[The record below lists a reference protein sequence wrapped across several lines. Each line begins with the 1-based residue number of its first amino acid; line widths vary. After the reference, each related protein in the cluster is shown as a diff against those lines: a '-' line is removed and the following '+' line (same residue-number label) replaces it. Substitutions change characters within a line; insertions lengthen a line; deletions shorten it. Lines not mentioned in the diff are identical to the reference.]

1 MVSNTELIPAIKTDH
16 SVIYLEFENIDKNV
30 KGPGFWKLNCSVL
43 NDGDYVAE
51 ITKMIPIWTAEG
63 ERELSDHCSTWDWIK
78 YNVRAYSTN
87 YSKKKAKVRNEQEK
101 DLQKDLDDAKV
112 SFETN
117 PTDSNG
123 NLLNT
128 AKEKLETFYE
138 EKVKGVIIRAQAQWH
153 EHSEKSRKHFLNLE
167 KRKHVEKHIC
177 KLAISGVITKE
188 PFSFYQNEFTL

>member
-1 MVSNTELIPAIKTDH
+1 MVSKTEIIPAIKTDH
-16 SVIYLEFENIDKNV
+16 SAIYLEFENINKNV

-63 ERELSDHCSTWDWIK
+63 ERELSDHRSTWDWIK

-101 DLQKDLDDAKV
+101 ELQKDLDDAKV

-128 AKEKLETFYE
+128 AKDKEKLETFYKKKSSMSLFE
-138 EKVKGVIIRAQAQWH
+138 RRLDGTNTVKQEV
-153 EHSEKSRKHFLNLE
+153 F
-167 KRKHVEKHIC
+167 
-177 KLAISGVITKE
+177 
-188 PFSFYQNEFTL
+188 P

>member
-1 MVSNTELIPAIKTDH
+1 MVSNTEIIPAIKTDH
-16 SVIYLEFENIDKNV
+16 SAIYLEFENINKNV

-51 ITKMIPIWTAEG
+51 ITKMILIWTAEG
-63 ERELSDHCSTWDWIK
+63 ERELSDHRSTWDWIK

-101 DLQKDLDDAKV
+101 ELQKDLDDAKV

-128 AKEKLETFYE
+128 AKDKEKLETFYKKKSSMSLFE
-138 EKVKGVIIRAQAQWH
+138 RRLDGTNTVKQEV
-153 EHSEKSRKHFLNLE
+153 F
-167 KRKHVEKHIC
+167 
-177 KLAISGVITKE
+177 
-188 PFSFYQNEFTL
+188 P